1 MSILTDEQI
10 EARSRN
16 EGMIRPFVNNNIRS
30 KQVSPY
36 ADPVGIV
43 SYGLSSHGYDVRL
56 AESLRVFTNLNGGII
71 DPKNLNQATLQE
83 VPACEEDGS
92 VVIPPNS
99 YALGHTV
106 EEFDIPTD
114 IMVVA
119 VGKSTYAR
127 AGVIINVTPIEAGFK
142 GQVVIEISNSTTLPV
157 KVYVNEGIA
166 QFLFFQ
172 SDEPCKTSYADKNG
186 KYQGQ
191 TGITLPRV

>member
-1 MSILTDEQI
+1 MSILNDEEI

-16 EGMIRPFVNNNIRS
+16 EGMIHPFVNNNIRT
-30 KQVSPY
+30 KKTSPY
-36 ADPVGIV
+36 AESEGII

-83 VPACEEDGS
+83 VPADEVDGS
-92 VVIPPNS
+92 VIIPPNS

-106 EEFDIPTD
+106 ETFDIPVD
-114 IMVVA
+114 VMVVA

-172 SDEPCKTSYADKNG
+172 SDHPCRTSYADKKG

-191 TGITLPRV
+191 TGITLPRI